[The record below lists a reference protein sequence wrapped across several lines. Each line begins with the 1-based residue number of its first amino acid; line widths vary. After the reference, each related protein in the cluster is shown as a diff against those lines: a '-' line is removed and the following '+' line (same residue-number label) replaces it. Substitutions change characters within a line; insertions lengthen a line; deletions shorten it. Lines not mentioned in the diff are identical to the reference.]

1 MASKVAAVNTL
12 DFERTKKCFHRRVIV
27 TTPSRAHA
35 GNDPLSFEQLPI
47 GGAGVLHAPIRMMD
61 QSLRWPPMHQRHRQG
76 RFHQLAPKVMG
87 KSPTDDSPTIKI
99 HDHSQVQPSFI
110 CLDIGNI
117 ADPNLIASAGLSQLR
132 KPIWSYRF
140 IVEAISRL
148 RPITSLLTTAE
159 PELAPDPIDSLSA
172 VVASTVTKLR
182 LQPRR
187 TVSTPTLL
195 VNFTDLLG

>member
-1 MASKVAAVNTL
+1 
-12 DFERTKKCFHRRVIV
+12 
-27 TTPSRAHA
+27 
-35 GNDPLSFEQLPI
+35 
-47 GGAGVLHAPIRMMD
+47 
-61 QSLRWPPMHQRHRQG
+61 
-76 RFHQLAPKVMG
+76 
-87 KSPTDDSPTIKI
+87 
-99 HDHSQVQPSFI
+99 
-110 CLDIGNI
+110 LDIGNI

-195 VNFTDLLG
+195 VNFTDLLGQPPIFLGSRTRVSPPLDPLIKTAAAYAQGFAEHLDRVNILHFFDPLVPFEGP